1 MEWSDEGIVLSA
13 RRHGETAA
21 ILSVLTEAHG
31 RHAGLVR
38 GGTGRRQRSAL
49 QQGNLVAVT
58 WRARLEDHLGSY
70 AVELQRSPGAFWLD
84 DPGRLAVLASACALA
99 DMTLPEREP
108 CDTVY
113 LGLTRLL
120 EALEEPFWAAAYV
133 EWELY
138 LLGELG
144 FGLDLSECAATGR
157 NDGLAYVSPKS
168 GRAVCLSA
176 GEPYRDKLLPLPGF
190 LRGEGAPKPADVADG
205 LKLTGYFLD
214 RHLLAPHRRRLPD
227 PRDRLMTQMRRAA
240 ERP

>member
-1 MEWSDEGIVLSA
+1 MEWSDDGIVLSA

-38 GGTGRRQRSAL
+38 GGAGRRQRGTL

-70 AVELQRSPGAFWLD
+70 TVELQRSPGALWLD
-84 DPGRLAVLASACALA
+84 DPGRLAVLASACALV

-113 LGLTRLL
+113 QGLSRLL
-120 EALEEPFWAAAYV
+120 EALEEPYWAAAYV

-144 FGLDLSECAATGR
+144 FGLDLSECAATGQ

-168 GRAVCLSA
+168 GRAVSLSA

-190 LRGEGAPKPADVADG
+190 LRGEGEPNPADVADG

-227 PRDRLMTQMRRAA
+227 PRDRLVTQMLRAA